1 MSFELQ
7 IEKYK
12 KSVDSRSQFNQLEIS
27 SRNEN
32 QESDNVESD
41 IEYNM
46 SENSVMLNMITSR
59 ILTSILIVIF
69 LGILVLLV
77 KFAKNYSYDFQIVRL
92 IGTNIAMFIFQI
104 VIPLIIIVRSENI
117 FIFFKKQLLKIL
129 KLCRCTMC
137 RRGKP

>member
-1 MSFELQ
+1 MSFKLQ

-12 KSVDSRSQFNQLEIS
+12 KSVDSRGQFNQLEIS
-27 SRNEN
+27 PRNEN
-32 QESDNVESD
+32 QESDNVESN

-46 SENSVMLNMITSR
+46 SENSVMLNMSTIR
-59 ILTSILIVIF
+59 ILTGIFIVIF
-69 LGILVLLV
+69 LGVLVLLV
-77 KFAKNYSYDFQIVRL
+77 KFAKHYSYDFQIVRL

-129 KLCRCTMC
+129 KLCKCTMC
-137 RRGKP
+137 RRVEP